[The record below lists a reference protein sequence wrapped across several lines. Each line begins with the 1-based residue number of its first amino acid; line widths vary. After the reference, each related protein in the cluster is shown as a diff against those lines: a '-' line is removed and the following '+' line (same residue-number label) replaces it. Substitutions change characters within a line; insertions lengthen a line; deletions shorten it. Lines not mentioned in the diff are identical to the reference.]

1 MSPIPL
7 GFVVNQEA
15 LKRPNVPSVKKGLNG
30 EKIDRRF
37 GLIFDSSLE
46 L

>member
-1 MSPIPL
+1 MSPIPP
-7 GFVVNQEA
+7 GFVVNQEVIER
-15 LKRPNVPSVKKGLNG
+15 LNVLSVKKGLKG